1 MPGAFFPHLGI
12 RLVLENRIGPGGAS
26 PARPVRPTEFT
37 SSTTRSSICS
47 NTGIFSIKSF
57 PGGYQPKPFV
67 LSFSAGP
74 SCQATRVGPAKS

>member
-1 MPGAFFPHLGI
+1 
-12 RLVLENRIGPGGAS
+12 
-26 PARPVRPTEFT
+26 VRPTEFT